1 VQRLFQK
8 QSSPWDQATLFS
20 MWQSD
25 LPGIGDAYTVHC
37 DMLLGIAVC
46 IDDDTGPMWQYL
58 PAESLPHDPAACFD
72 ALFAVKERWTLREL
86 EPYLQRMIIMAP
98 NVTQSELLLRFTRL
112 ASEDHDGASVKLYQ
126 RK

>member
-1 VQRLFQK
+1 LFQK

-25 LPGIGDAYTVHC
+25 LPGIGDAYTVHG

-46 IDDDTGPMWQYL
+46 IEDETTGPMWQYL

-72 ALFAVKERWTLREL
+72 VLFDVKERWTLREL
-86 EPYLQRMIIMAP
+86 EPYFQRMMNLAP
-98 NVTQSELLLRFTRL
+98 NLTPSELLLRFTRL
-112 ASEDHDGASVKLYQ
+112 ASEDRDGVSVKLYQ